1 MELREMGS
9 KLQISLRNG
18 VYNNVQYA
26 IPQDVSHKRAD
37 NLHNHES
44 HRPATAIPTIQDS
57 AHEVSHKDAAVNS
70 I

>member
-1 MELREMGS
+1 MP
-9 KLQISLRNG
+9 
-18 VYNNVQYA
+18 

-37 NLHNHES
+37 NLHTHES

-57 AHEVSHKDAAVNS
+57 AHDVGHKDAAVNS